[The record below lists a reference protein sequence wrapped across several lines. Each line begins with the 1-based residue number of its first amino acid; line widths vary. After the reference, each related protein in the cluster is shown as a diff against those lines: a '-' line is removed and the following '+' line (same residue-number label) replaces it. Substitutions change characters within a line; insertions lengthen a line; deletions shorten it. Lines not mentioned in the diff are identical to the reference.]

1 MEKYWMTVS
10 VTYIVLYIFIMG
22 MVLCL
27 FSKAFVKN
35 KMAAFLAGITYT
47 ITMVI
52 LYFIPF
58 RLDNFAAYG
67 LGVMAAFVVMCL
79 ADRQNFTQKI
89 FVVMIF
95 YSFRWLS
102 VYIVDKPAN
111 YIYNKIIGSLYMTEH
126 EILQFSLYA
135 FMNIFELLMIMAVIG
150 VGCKYIIDSFKYK
163 YETMTLREM
172 MILIIPSVMGMTGYG
187 MMQQHNELAVF
198 HYIMSAATIVMVIVL
213 FENAKNVRDENM
225 QLELI
230 NNQTGEMKKHIV
242 QIENLYGE
250 IRSMKH
256 DMVNHVMTLQALYE
270 KNEMQRSQEY
280 LFKLKKNVNDATGKL
295 RSGNPVTDI
304 ILDEYKSRA
313 DALNIRF
320 ENSFFYP
327 EKLSDTSPEPDVYDI
342 SVILCNALDN
352 AFEAIEK
359 YYIQDKDVFISIK
372 TYRNNNAYM
381 VEISNS
387 FRGETEIDT
396 DGGLPVTTKS
406 EKTGHGYGLLNIRR
420 MARKYHGDIDICNG
434 DGVFKLTV
442 MLMLP

>member
-47 ITMVI
+47 ITMAI

-67 LGVMAAFVVMCL
+67 LGVLAAFVVMCL

-95 YSFRWLS
+95 YSFRWMS
-102 VYIVDKPAN
+102 AYIVDKPAN

-150 VGCKYIIDSFKYK
+150 AGCKYIIDSFKYK

-187 MMQQHNELAVF
+187 MMQQHNEFAVF

-225 QLELI
+225 QLELV

-250 IRSMKH
+250 IRSLKH

-270 KNEMQRSQEY
+270 KNEMQQSQEY

-304 ILDEYKSRA
+304 ILDEYKRRA

-327 EKLSDTSPEPDVYDI
+327 EKLSDTSPETDVYDI

-352 AFEAIEK
+352 AFESIEK
-359 YYIQDKDVFISIK
+359 HYIQDKDVFISIK

-387 FRGETEIDT
+387 FREETEINT

-420 MARKYHGDIDICNG
+420 MARKYHGDIDICIE

-442 MLMLP
+442 MLMLS